1 MCSISQLVA
10 LNVEL
15 DDMQEIFVSN
25 NILTKESFK
34 NIKEKCDTSESQKT
48 LVLGKIIQ
56 SGTPAMYLYVQL
68 LRERAYGTVADKLM
82 STEVQDQIKYTGEL
96 FFYVVL
102 LRFN

>member
-10 LNVEL
+10 LNLEL
-15 DDMQEIFVSN
+15 DDMQGIFASK
-25 NILTKESFK
+25 NILTKESFE
-34 NIKEKCDTSESQKT
+34 NIKKECDRLELQKT
-48 LVLGKIIQ
+48 LVLVKIIQ

-68 LRERAYGTVADKLM
+68 LREREYGTVADKLM